1 MAFGSALL
9 RDYIL
14 FVQPE
19 ASYGVSPGALAGTD
33 AFKHTGSLPLSRKV
47 ERYFRSKDRDSG
59 QASVLNVQPG
69 RETGG
74 VAIECDLIPSG
85 VTGTPTPPD
94 IDELVKANMGT
105 KLVGTAHTTTTVGSA
120 GTDIV
125 LVGGGI
131 AASGIAVGQMIAC
144 DQDGAGNYEVRQVV
158 TVGVGG
164 ADHFAVDRAFT
175 TTNVAT
181 GRAVKVG
188 VTYRLLNSALLSV
201 YLWQFNSNNLRYV
214 MPGCVMSEMD
224 LSLNYADGA
233 PVGKVKFNGMGQR
246 KRPQTSTTIPTPSVA
261 GVPLVPT
268 VGKIW
273 LGAVRYNVV
282 NVGLNVKNGLTLR
295 NNQSDQLF
303 PSGVKRTDQDGRYE
317 VTQTLEMIATDV
329 TQSNLYDTAPTLTQQ
344 DAIVQL
350 NNAIGNIV
358 AWRTPNF
365 RPDVDES
372 EIDGEVGHKLSGR
385 CLGVSGDD
393 EVTLAFI

>member
-1 MAFGSALL
+1 MAFSSALL

-19 ASYGVSPGALAGTD
+19 ATYGISPGALAGTD
-33 AFKHTGSLPLSRKV
+33 AFKHTGSLPLNRKV
-47 ERYFRSKDRDSG
+47 ERYFRSKDRDNG

-69 RETGG
+69 RETAG
-74 VAIECDLIPSG
+74 VSIDCDLIPSG

-105 KLVGTAHTTTTVGSA
+105 KLTGTAHTTTTAGSA

-131 AASGIAVGQMIAC
+131 VASGIAVGQLIAC

-188 VTYRLLNSALLSV
+188 VTYRLLNTALLSV

-214 MPGCVMSEMD
+214 VPGTVISEMD
-224 LSLNYADGA
+224 LSLNFADGA
-233 PVGKVKFNGMGQR
+233 PIVKAKFTGMGQR
-246 KRPQTSTTIPTPSVA
+246 KRAQTATSMPTPSVA
-261 GVPLVPT
+261 GVPLLPSI
-268 VGKIW
+268 GKIW
-273 LGAVRYNVV
+273 LGALRYNVI

-303 PSGVKRTDQDGRYE
+303 PSGVKRTDNDARYE

-329 TQSNLYDTAPTLTQQ
+329 TMARYDEAPTLTQQ
-344 DAIVQL
+344 DTIVQL
-350 NNAIGNIV
+350 NNSIGNIV

-365 RPDVDES
+365 RPDADES
-372 EIDGEVGHKLSGR
+372 EIDGEVGHKLAGR